1 MHCNMRGKPEF
12 LPKTLNEDDN
22 IQCLNSAYYYYSS
35 PDPLVIYV
43 VVSFD
48 IITIYLIVT

>member
-22 IQCLNSAYYYYSS
+22 IQC
-35 PDPLVIYV
+35 
-43 VVSFD
+43 F
-48 IITIYLIVT
+48 TISLINKPGRLINLD